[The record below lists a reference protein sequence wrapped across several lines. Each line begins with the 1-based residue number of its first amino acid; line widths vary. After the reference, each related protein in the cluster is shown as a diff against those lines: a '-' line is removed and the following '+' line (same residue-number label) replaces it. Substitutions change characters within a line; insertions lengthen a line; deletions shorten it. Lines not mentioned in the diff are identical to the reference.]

1 MTQDEIIEM
10 ARQAGLSVTA
20 PSWGYTED
28 YHFQGY
34 EDKLKAF
41 AKLVTERERE
51 KLRNVAFFDM
61 WYQEMNAAVL
71 AEREACAKVAGE
83 TFDTAQPKREWV
95 GLTDEEIY
103 DYADKFLYQHGSNYG
118 IKSFGKSIEAKLKQK
133 NGYAEEKNT

>member
-51 KLRNVAFFDM
+51 RLRNVAFFDM

-71 AEREACAKVAGE
+71 AEREECAKVCE
-83 TFDTAQPKREWV
+83 TLWNYPENGMAT
-95 GLTDEEIY
+95 EEEC
-103 DYADKFLYQHGSNYG
+103 YG
-118 IKSFGKSIEAKLKQK
+118 NECAKAIRARGQQ
-133 NGYAEEKNT
+133 